1 MEKTPLFL
9 LFFSLHILLA
19 PSTAI
24 AAAASCSIGVNY
36 GFWADNLPPP
46 AQVAA
51 FLKTHTTI
59 DRIKI
64 FDANPDVLRAFANT
78 GISVTVTVANA
89 DVPSLAKLPAAQAWI
104 ANNILPFHPQ
114 TTIRYI
120 LVGNEVLYW
129 KDKTVIA
136 YTLPAMKTLHH
147 ALHLANLTD
156 IRVSTPHALSFLA
169 ASEPPS
175 TGMFR
180 RFDAAI
186 LRPIL
191 DFHNRTKTPFMV
203 NPYPF
208 FGFRPET
215 LDYAVFR
222 PNRGLYDKATRKNYT
237 NMFDEQMDAIYI
249 AMKKLGNYEGVEI
262 VIAETGWPSAG
273 DPNQPGVSL
282 ENALSYN
289 GNVVKHVNSGKGTP
303 LMPNRTFETYIFA
316 LFNENLKASV
326 SERNYG
332 LFKPDFS
339 PVYDVGVMR
348 STPAPA
354 NGGTPGKAPPSG
366 DSPAPAEKKW
376 CVPRPEASDE
386 ALQRNLDYVCSLGVD
401 CRPIQSGGPC
411 FSPNTVR
418 SHASYAMNAY
428 YQSHGREVYNC
439 DFEHT
444 GVLTSSDPSYETCS
458 YPVEGSKMLEQKSVV
473 KAAASSV
480 SARLV
485 GLTVQQ
491 MVVATCFVVSV
502 LFHLV

>member
-332 LFKPDFS
+332 LFKP
-339 PVYDVGVMR
+339 
-348 STPAPA
+348 
-354 NGGTPGKAPPSG
+354 
-366 DSPAPAEKKW
+366 EKKW

-444 GVLTSSDPSYETCS
+444 GVLTSSDPSTLS
-458 YPVEGSKMLEQKSVV
+458 TRVISPS
-473 KAAASSV
+473 
-480 SARLV
+480 
-485 GLTVQQ
+485 
-491 MVVATCFVVSV
+491 
-502 LFHLV
+502 